1 MEHDYKRKII
11 RLLDFL
17 DDEKFLRYIY
27 VLISEMVTKEQ
38 G

>member
-11 RLLDFL
+11 HLLELL
-17 DDEKFLRYIY
+17 DDENFLRYIY
-27 VLISEMVTKEQ
+27 ILISEMVTKNK